1 MQGHEPGATERKHPE
16 GPWETMTTITATR
29 PHFACYDVVL
39 TLGVGGPH
47 NELVDDLRRAAWSRT
62 TADSESTARSRLS
75 TWLRQVTGSH

>member
-1 MQGHEPGATERKHPE
+1 
-16 GPWETMTTITATR
+16 MTTITATR
-29 PHFACYDVVL
+29 PHFTCYDVVL

-62 TADSESTARSRLS
+62 TTAATEPPVRTRLS